1 MLIPANDQEA
11 MDYHPAHRWV
21 YDRLLVAKS
30 QGLPCGTADEAPI
43 LYPVFCRPRTGLR
56 GTGRGGR
63 IVLGESHHHPHCG
76 ADEFW
81 MRRLIGDRLSTDFAV
96 VEGDIAWCRHALG
109 VSDAA
114 GALDH
119 WVIEERSRPQLER
132 YCRQWIAANLAGY
145 TGMLNLVTLGGCI
158 IDTHLRFADQWA
170 DLYGRKWLDAV
181 ARLYDFGTW
190 DLIDAVRAEGYSV
203 VLSAPAE
210 ARPDPEVLARYESTV
225 GISSVRLTVTEE
237 RVAQAPAMPPEGF
250 RLAAINCFNLHVGL
264 RVRAALARELNLP
277 TPVPAHVPTEAPYR
291 TLPASLSANALN
303 A

>member
-1 MLIPANDQEA
+1 MPIPANDLEA
-11 MDYHPAHRWV
+11 IDYHPAHRWV
-21 YDRLLVAKS
+21 YDRLLVAKT

-43 LYPVFCRPRTGLR
+43 LYPVFCRPRTSLR
-56 GTGRGGR
+56 GLGRAGR
-63 IVLGESHHHPHCG
+63 ILLGEGHHHEHCG

-109 VSDAA
+109 MPDAA
-114 GALDH
+114 GALDY

-145 TGMLNLVTLGGCI
+145 TGMLNLVTLGGRI
-158 IDTHLRFADQWA
+158 IDTHLRFADRWA
-170 DLYGRKWLDAV
+170 DLYGRKWLEAV
-181 ARLYDFGTW
+181 ARLYEFGTW

-203 VLSAPAE
+203 VLSGPAD

-225 GISSVRLTVTEE
+225 GISSVRLTFTEGVPQA
-237 RVAQAPAMPPEGF
+237 RVPPGTF
-250 RLAAINCFNLHVGL
+250 RLAAINCFNLDVGR
-264 RVRAALARELNLP
+264 RVRAALARELNLAAE
-277 TPVPAHVPTEAPYR
+277 VAPTEAPYRR